1 MIDALCEAA
10 PTQVNAGGERL
21 KEMPKCLGL
30 VVVVVVVVV
39 VVIIVVV
46 VVGFSSMF
54 WWGGGAGGF
63 PNTDTF
69 LFGSFLKNWERMR
82 YENNLGYNDIIHCG
96 SKT

>member
-39 VVIIVVV
+39 VLVIVIV

-54 WWGGGAGGF
+54 WWGGGVRGDF
-63 PNTDTF
+63 QILT
-69 LFGSFLKNWERMR
+69 LFCLEASLKTGS
-82 YENNLGYNDIIHCG
+82 G
-96 SKT
+96 